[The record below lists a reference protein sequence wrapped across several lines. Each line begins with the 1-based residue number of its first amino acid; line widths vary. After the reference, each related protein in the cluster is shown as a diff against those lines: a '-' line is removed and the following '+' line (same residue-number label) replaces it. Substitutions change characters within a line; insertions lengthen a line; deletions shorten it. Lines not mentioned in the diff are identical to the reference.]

1 MGITLLAV
9 QLRAV
14 PADGRG
20 AVRHARRRAAD
31 GRPRGRWPDRVG
43 DVTSHTSAPVFV
55 VGGPRSGTTLLS
67 AMLAA
72 HSAFD
77 CGPETHF
84 FSRWVRLARSEQER
98 ILDPADWPER
108 ATAYVASLSLGKQP
122 VYPMYGLTFEEVRA
136 WLAIRPP
143 SLAAMLES
151 LTEQRAVRSG
161 APRWVEKT
169 PRHLA
174 YPELITGTWPRA
186 RIVRIVRDPR
196 DAAVSLTKVPFGT
209 PSLLTNLS
217 ELARMNEA
225 AADFYREPNVALTVR
240 YEDLVATPESELG
253 RICEFV
259 GVDYEPAML
268 EDRSSATGVAAAHE
282 WWKGDATGPLDR
294 SRSGRWAEEMP
305 PDVQHYVALNL
316 GPLLTEHG
324 YGQAVPAKRV
334 LAIVPSGDAVNAR
347 YDDVLL
353 RLAAADVAIRRPV
366 PHTIEELHLQEPL
379 VFFGVVGQLDPD
391 RERPTSRRVIDLARL
406 GLLLL
411 TRRLQ
416 GRPVVWVRRLSLIR
430 RHPNDAGERVIARLL
445 QVLATSMEAED
456 LPALVG
462 VASADDLPAPVGL
475 ASADDLPAPRPRKRR

>member
-1 MGITLLAV
+1 MIKPLT
-9 QLRAV
+9 
-14 PADGRG
+14 
-20 AVRHARRRAAD
+20 
-31 GRPRGRWPDRVG
+31 
-43 DVTSHTSAPVFV
+43 APVFV

-84 FSRWVRLARSEQER
+84 LSRWSRLSRGERER

-108 ATAYVASLSLGKQP
+108 ATAYVGSLSLGKQP
-122 VYPMYGLTFEEVRA
+122 IHPMYGLSQEEVRA
-136 WLAIRPP
+136 WLAVRPP

-151 LTEQRAVRSG
+151 LTAQRALRNG

-169 PRHLA
+169 PRHLEV
-174 YPELITGTWPRA
+174 PELITETWPGA

-217 ELARMNEA
+217 VLARMNEA
-225 AADFYREPNVALTVR
+225 AADFYRQSPLALTVR
-240 YEDLVATPESELG
+240 YEDLVAAPERELH
-253 RICEFV
+253 RICDFV
-259 GVDYEPAML
+259 GVEYEPAMIA
-268 EDRSSATGVAAAHE
+268 DRSGATGVAAAHE
-282 WWKGDATGPLDR
+282 WWKGDATGPLDG
-294 SRSGRWAEEMP
+294 SRSGRWVHEMP
-305 PDVQHYVALNL
+305 PEVQRYAALNL
-316 GPLLTEHG
+316 GPMLEEHG
-324 YGQAVPAKRV
+324 YGEAERPKRT
-334 LAIVPSGDAVNAR
+334 LAIVPAGDALNAR

-353 RLAAADVAIRRPV
+353 TLAAAGVAIRRPV
-366 PHTIEELHLQEPL
+366 PATIEELHLQEPL

-391 RERPTSRRVIDLARL
+391 RQRPAGPRVRDIARL
-406 GLLLL
+406 ALLLF

-430 RHPNDAGERVIARLL
+430 RHPRDGGERFIARRL
-445 QVLATSMEAED
+445 QVLAASAEAEA

-462 VASADDLPAPVGL
+462 ADAPDRDAKDAPASPDRDV
-475 ASADDLPAPRPRKRR
+475 

>member
-1 MGITLLAV
+1 
-9 QLRAV
+9 
-14 PADGRG
+14 
-20 AVRHARRRAAD
+20 
-31 GRPRGRWPDRVG
+31 
-43 DVTSHTSAPVFV
+43 VTNPSTAPVFV

-84 FSRWVRLARSEQER
+84 LSRWSRMAHSERER

-108 ATAYVASLSLGKQP
+108 ATAYVCSLSLGKKP
-122 VYPMYGLTFEEVRA
+122 IHPMYGLEREEIRA
-136 WLAIRPP
+136 WLAVRPP
-143 SLAAMLES
+143 SLASMLES
-151 LTEQRAVRSG
+151 LTAQRALRSG

-169 PRHLA
+169 PRHLEV
-174 YPELITGTWPRA
+174 PELITETWPRA

-217 ELARMNEA
+217 VLARMNEA
-225 AADFYREPNVALTVR
+225 AADFYRGSSPALTVR
-240 YEDLVATPESELG
+240 YEDLVATPERELE
-253 RICEFV
+253 RICDFV

-268 EDRSSATGVAAAHE
+268 VDRSGSTGVAAEHE

-294 SRSGRWAEEMP
+294 SRTGRWMEEMP
-305 PDVQHYVALNL
+305 PEVQRYAALNL
-316 GPLLTEHG
+316 GPLLEEHG
-324 YGQAVPAKRV
+324 YGEAEPAKKA
-334 LAIVPSGDAVNAR
+334 LAIVPSGDAINAR
-347 YDDVLL
+347 YDDMLL
-353 RLAAADVAIRRPV
+353 ALAAAGVAIRRPI
-366 PHTIEELHLQEPL
+366 PATIEELHLQEPL

-391 RERPTSRRVIDLARL
+391 RQRPTGLRVLDIARL

-430 RHPNDAGERVIARLL
+430 RHPSDGGERFIARMLQLL
-445 QVLATSMEAED
+445 AVSAEASD

-462 VASADDLPAPVGL
+462 AHGRNGADSGTLAAPERV
-475 ASADDLPAPRPRKRR
+475 DD